1 MNLGMWFGKR
11 QKIIRPEIETINMRH
26 IYTIFF
32 IVILIVVTSCHT
44 IPQDTAVLSEQTQA
58 IVNFFLEDTEKYL
71 TDSKQLV
78 IEGGYIE
85 NDSSCFY
92 LILWDHDTSVYK
104 LYGKYNGMVHYK
116 GYDISLY
123 GDSWND
129 FFWICD
135 TVYEIPDMNNPKELY
150 FYDPIEWCIV
160 IGCEDTTIYRQ
171 YSMFPICSSLSY
183 EENKRII
190 CDSLQK
196 IIYE

>member
-92 LILWDHDTSVYK
+92 LILS
-104 LYGKYNGMVHYK
+104 YGTMIRLCINFMENTTAWCTTRGMIYHCMAIHGTTFF
-116 GYDISLY
+116 GYAI
-123 GDSWND
+123 
-129 FFWICD
+129 
-135 TVYEIPDMNNPKELY
+135 
-150 FYDPIEWCIV
+150 
-160 IGCEDTTIYRQ
+160 Q
-171 YSMFPICSSLSY
+171 SMKFLI
-183 EENKRII
+183 
-190 CDSLQK
+190 
-196 IIYE
+196 

>member
-1 MNLGMWFGKR
+1 MGMWFGKR
-11 QKIIRPEIETINMRH
+11 QKIIRQEIETINMRH

-78 IEGGYIE
+78 IKGGYIE
-85 NDSSCFY
+85 NDSNCFY
-92 LILWDHDTSVYK
+92 LTLWDHDTSVYK

-129 FFWICD
+129 FFGICD

-171 YSMFPICSSLSY
+171 YSMFPVCSSLSY